1 MKTIYVIILT
11 CITKDLS
18 YHTVNTSSS
27 SGSNNEVRRIQF
39 TGRSTYI
46 LSLPKKW
53 MNEMNLKAGDLVNI
67 VRDTNHSLSIVP
79 NSLRSADSVNE
90 ATAIITHVE
99 TENSL
104 KRKVISMYL
113 AGYNIMHLKAKSGR
127 ISPVQRDA
135 IREVIRRNLVG
146 TEIIAD
152 SSEIITVQVLLTL
165 PELSINTAV
174 RRMFLIAT
182 AMHKD
187 AMSAL
192 SELNHELAEA
202 VIKSDDEVDRF
213 SLYILRNLV
222 MATQNER
229 ALQEMGLKGIADC
242 LSYRVAVK
250 SIERVADHAVGM
262 SSKNLRLNQKITK
275 EAFDKIQ
282 KMSQLSLS
290 VLSDSVEA
298 FLRRDYVLADSV
310 VAKAEDMHNLEAD
323 VISFLDREN
332 TAVGKSA
339 NVDIKIILEDIRR
352 TAEHASDIAEAAMN
366 QTIREV
372 IQVRTVPQREKE
384 KGIEATIP

>member
-1 MKTIYVIILT
+1 MVI
-11 CITKDLS
+11 S
-18 YHTVNTSSS
+18 VSNH
-27 SGSNNEVRRIQF
+27 SNNEVRRIQF

-79 NSLRSADSVNE
+79 NSLRSSDSLNE
-90 ATAIITHVE
+90 ATALITQVE
-99 TENSL
+99 SGNSL

-113 AGYNIMHLKAKSGR
+113 AGYNIMHLKSKSGR
-127 ISPVQRDA
+127 ISPAQRDA

-165 PELSINTAV
+165 PELSVNTAV

-192 SELNHELAEA
+192 GELNHELAEA

-229 ALQEMGLKGIADC
+229 ALQEMGLKGTADC

-250 SIERVADHAVGM
+250 SIERVADHAVGI
-262 SSKNLRLNQKITK
+262 SSKHLRLNQKITK

-310 VAKAEDMHNLEAD
+310 VDKAEDMRNLEAD
-323 VISFLDREN
+323 VISFLDKQNGIRGE
-332 TAVGKSA
+332 SA

-372 IQVRTVPQREKE
+372 IQVRAAPQREKE
-384 KGIEATIP
+384 KDTAGA

>member
-1 MKTIYVIILT
+1 MV
-11 CITKDLS
+11 
-18 YHTVNTSSS
+18 SSIPTN
-27 SGSNNEVRRIQF
+27 SGISNEVRRIQF

-79 NSLRSADSVNE
+79 SSLRSADHINE
-90 ATAIITHVE
+90 ASAVINQNE
-99 TENSL
+99 SESSL

-113 AGYNIMHLKAKSGR
+113 AGYTIIHLKAKSAR
-127 ISPVQRDA
+127 ITPQQRDA

-152 SSEIITVQVLLTL
+152 SSELITVQILLTL

-174 RRMFLIAT
+174 RRMFLIAA

-192 SELNHELAEA
+192 SELNHDLAEA

-222 MATQNER
+222 MACQNER
-229 ALQEMGLKGIADC
+229 ALQEIGLKGTADC

-250 SIERVADHAVGM
+250 SIERVADHAVGI
-262 SSKNLRLNQKITK
+262 SNKNLRLNHKITK

-282 KMSQLSLS
+282 KMSEFSLL

-310 VAKAEDMHNLEAD
+310 VSKAEEMRNLEAD
-323 VISFLDREN
+323 VVSFLDERN
-332 TAVGKSA
+332 TTNKSA

-372 IQVRTVPQREKE
+372 IQLRAVPQRKQEREKE
-384 KGIEATIP
+384 TELMGTVS